1 MPARKATTR
10 LTDDWRSKIKTSMLL
25 NRLGDNALADGDI
38 MTAGQI
44 KSAEI
49 LLRKVIPDLKAIE
62 LTGAEGG
69 PVQVAVEVVF
79 VEPNATT

>member
-1 MPARKATTR
+1 MAARKTR
-10 LTDDWRSKIKTSMLL
+10 TLLTDDWRQKIQASMLL
-25 NRLGDNALADGDI
+25 NALSNNVKLDNLS
-38 MTAGQI
+38 AGQI

-79 VEPNATT
+79 VEPNVTT

>member
-1 MPARKATTR
+1 MAARKTR
-10 LTDDWRSKIKTSMLL
+10 TLLTDDWRQKIQASMLL
-25 NRLGDNALADGDI
+25 NALSNNVKLDNLS
-38 MTAGQI
+38 AGQI

-62 LTGAEGG
+62 LTGAAGG

-79 VEPNATT
+79 IEPHAQT